1 MPFTNDLGFVL
12 WKVNWKRASTR
23 PGKLIRKHLP
33 WSRQVMLEACT
44 KVMAAEIKRGGGLTP
59 WLRRR
64 DDGQE
69 EMRGTLGVR
78 EGALEDLP
86 AVTGGQAS
94 MAVRAVCAKT

>member
-1 MPFTNDLGFVL
+1 M
-12 WKVNWKRASTR
+12 S
-23 PGKLIRKHLP
+23 PGKLIRKHLQ
-33 WSRQVMLEACT
+33 WSRQVMLEAWT

-59 WLRRR
+59 WLCRR

-86 AVTGGQAS
+86 AVTGQQAS
-94 MAVRAVCAKT
+94 MVVRAVCAKT